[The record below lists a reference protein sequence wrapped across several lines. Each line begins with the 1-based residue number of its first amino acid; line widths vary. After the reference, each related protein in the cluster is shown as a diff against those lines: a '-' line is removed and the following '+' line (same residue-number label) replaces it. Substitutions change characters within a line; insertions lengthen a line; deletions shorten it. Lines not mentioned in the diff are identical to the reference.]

1 MYASLHAEKDSLIA
15 FVDTRENRTGFTPG
29 LKSRRNDRLK
39 ADYFMS
45 AFNRIGTLLV
55 FGARATLLSSL
66 FTWSQPP
73 IAPAQISLAYGHRS
87 NPDRQEGLIQPETSG
102 RLSVR
107 LVSAEMLF
115 DAFEATQSDQIHVR
129 FLLQKPCEATISV
142 RELQPYHLYAMDASV
157 PETVAHTGWN
167 NEFAW
172 PTREVLKALPDL
184 QNKNKL
190 GVVVRLGKATM
201 DETVA
206 PAILYHTKLPDTV
219 SKYIFRFIPTLDSSI
234 QYEVFTDGKAL
245 PVFSRTLPGVGG
257 GIAFPAIWDSEGAAE
272 GFYRLVVHA
281 TSLTSGKETL
291 DHTVRFYHS
300 KFVKR

>member
-172 PTREVLKALPDL
+172 PTREVLKALPICKIKTSSAWSSGLAKPPWTKPLPQRFSITLSYQIRYRNIFSDL
-184 QNKNKL
+184 YQRWIRRSNMRSSQMVRPCLFFPGLCPAL
-190 GVVVRLGKATM
+190 GAVLLFLRFG
-201 DETVA
+201 TVKG
-206 PAILYHTKLPDTV
+206 PQRD
-219 SKYIFRFIPTLDSSI
+219 
-234 QYEVFTDGKAL
+234 FTG
-245 PVFSRTLPGVGG
+245 
-257 GIAFPAIWDSEGAAE
+257 W
-272 GFYRLVVHA
+272 
-281 TSLTSGKETL
+281 
-291 DHTVRFYHS
+291 
-300 KFVKR
+300 